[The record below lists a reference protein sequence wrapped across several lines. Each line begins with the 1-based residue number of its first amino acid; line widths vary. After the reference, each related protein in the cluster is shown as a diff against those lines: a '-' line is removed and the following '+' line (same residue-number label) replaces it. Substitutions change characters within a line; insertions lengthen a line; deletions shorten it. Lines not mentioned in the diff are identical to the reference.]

1 MESKLN
7 WYLEYQ
13 GQRYIISTN
22 GLHIG
27 RGQENDVVL
36 RDDQVSRQ
44 HAFVWDKD
52 GIVFV
57 RDEVS
62 TNGTFVNGKR
72 INEPTPLFSNAR
84 LQIGSSVFVLRSNAE
99 QSQAQPSFANRL
111 SSRWIILLAVIL
123 GIVLILALLIITAL
137 ISPNSSTRT
146 APTVPLI
153 TISAT
158 AQSMSA
164 IPTRNPNIDA
174 QTRALLATVGIEC
187 PFDGSRQAI
196 YGSGSI
202 LDEAGLILTNWH
214 VVHDLANDQ
223 PCNRQ
228 GIVYVHVNTAPDR
241 PPTRLYRAQVIA
253 FDTNLDIALLRLTA
267 QENGAP
273 LTPPLE
279 LETIPLGDSDQVQI
293 GERLRV
299 IGFPGLGGDT
309 LTLTEGIVSGFLQ
322 DRAWFKTDT
331 EISHGNSGGT
341 AINRAGELIG
351 IPTIAVSDP
360 SLNSKIGLVR
370 PINLV
375 KPLIEQ
381 ARK

>member
-1 MESKLN
+1 MQPNSN
-7 WYLEYQ
+7 SYLERQ
-13 GQRYIISTN
+13 SQRYNISTD
-22 GLHIG
+22 GLRIG
-27 RGQENDVVL
+27 RGQENDIVL

-72 INEPTPLFSNAR
+72 INEPTPLFLNSR
-84 LQIGSSVFVLRSNAE
+84 LQMGSSVLVLRSNAE
-99 QSQAQPSFANRL
+99 QSQARASFANGL
-111 SSRWIILLAVIL
+111 SSRWTILLALIL
-123 GIVLILALLIITAL
+123 GIILILALLVITAL
-137 ISPNSSTRT
+137 LSPNSSTRS
-146 APTVPLI
+146 APTIPQV
-153 TISAT
+153 TISVT
-158 AQSMSA
+158 VQSMSA
-164 IPTRNPNIDA
+164 IPTRNPNIDS

-187 PFDGSRQAI
+187 PFDASRQAI

-202 LDEAGLILTNWH
+202 LDETGLILTNWH
-214 VVHDLANDQ
+214 VVHDMTNDQ

-228 GIVYVHVNTAPDR
+228 GIVYVHVNTALDR

-253 FDTNLDIALLRLTA
+253 FDANLDIALLRLTA
-267 QENGAP
+267 QENGAL
-273 LTPPLE
+273 LTAPLE
-279 LETIPLGDSDQVQI
+279 LEAIPLGDSDQVQI

-299 IGFPGLGGDT
+299 IGFPGMGGDT

-341 AINRAGELIG
+341 AINRMGELIG

-360 SLNSKIGLVR
+360 NLNSKIGLVR

-381 ARK
+381 ATK